1 MIFEALITFTIAT
14 VVFLTV
20 AIVVQIE
27 HSRMRRLFLVGTRG
41 WIDQKLAES
50 ALRMH
55 ARWHHFT
62 QYILKLGWYYSIHS
76 LLRTILTLLI
86 SIYNYFEGIFERNR
100 SRTKQLRQEHKRK
113 IKKGHFSMIADHK
126 AETALTPEEQT
137 ALRKQ
142 KLEHDH

>member
-1 MIFEALITFTIAT
+1 MIQEALLTFSIAT
-14 VVFLTV
+14 VFFLTV

-27 HSRMRRLFLVGTRG
+27 HARMRRLFLVGARG
-41 WIDQKLAES
+41 WIDRKLAES
-50 ALRMH
+50 ALRWH
-55 ARWHHFT
+55 ETWHHFT
-62 QYILKLGWYYSIHS
+62 QYIVKLGWYYSIHS
-76 LLRTILTLLI
+76 LLRTILTVLI

-126 AETALTPEEQT
+126 AETALSPEEQA

-142 KLEHDH
+142 KLEQDH